1 MQEKPAQPSKSLQ
14 IVVYVW
20 IVAAQVWY
28 YAQFREQFHSIS
40 PIVLPRLW
48 H

>member
-1 MQEKPAQPSKSLQ
+1 MQEKPAQPSRSLQ
-14 IVVYVW
+14 IVVCVW

-28 YAQFREQFHSIS
+28 YAQFRVQFHSIFS
-40 PIVLPRLW
+40 IVLRGLW